1 MLILWLQKD
10 LCPLLALLLM
20 TVGSAGV
27 AIADV
32 TIDACVAE
40 NSANHPLLASDMQSL
55 CGLSS
60 SVGGLLGFAISGQLM
75 NALGS
80 KGVLGLLSI
89 PASLVVSVGMV
100 LKEPQ
105 VPVSTQKQIC
115 EKLVEAKDT
124 MWETMKCSDVWRPCV
139 FMFTSLAVSINIQE
153 GMFYW
158 YTDTESGP
166 SFSQGTISFI
176 YSVGSAGSLLGVTLY
191 QTFLKRCPFRSLLF
205 WTQLLSSLA
214 GFLDLALLLRLNR
227 RLRMP
232 DPLFAVADEGVSQL
246 IGRVR
251 WMPLLVLS
259 ARLCPGGVEG
269 AFFAL
274 LMAVDHAA
282 MLVSSWGGGALLRLL
297 SVSRS
302 EFGNLWVAVVVRNVL
317 RLLPLGLLFLI
328 PETDLGASATA
339 GGGGESR
346 EGVEEGGGE
355 IERLLVGG
363 KV

>member
-1 MLILWLQKD
+1 
-10 LCPLLALLLM
+10 M

-166 SFSQGTISFI
+166 SFSQFH
-176 YSVGSAGSLLGVTLY
+176 LLRRLRGLATGRDAVPNIPEALPVP
-191 QTFLKRCPFRSLLF
+191 LAPLLDPAPL
-205 WTQLLSSLA
+205 QPR

-317 RLLPLGLLFLI
+317 RLLPSACCSSSRRRIWVLLQQQAA
-328 PETDLGASATA
+328 EVKAEKGWR
-339 GGGGESR
+339 R
-346 EGVEEGGGE
+346 EEV
-355 IERLLVGG
+355 RLKGC
-363 KV
+363 